1 MKTISNFVDF
11 LNCLD
16 NSKNTVDETFFSYYD
31 NNNLTS
37 SLQQLVV
44 IGDKHI
50 RKNKIDRTFRI

>member
-1 MKTISNFVDF
+1 MKTISNFADF

-16 NSKNTVDETFFSYYD
+16 NSKNTVDETIFSYYD

-44 IGDKHI
+44 LGD
-50 RKNKIDRTFRI
+50 

>member
-1 MKTISNFVDF
+1 MKTISNFVYY

-31 NNNLTS
+31 NNNLIS

-44 IGDKHI
+44 LGD
-50 RKNKIDRTFRI
+50 